1 MFRRLSL
8 LCVASC
14 SILCD
19 VFSEGLDFGEV
30 ELGSVPDYNLKI
42 GEAYFDSTI
51 RSGLGWDSNYDQNS
65 EADASTFYSVGLL
78 TNLLWMPSPRIRFNT
93 NFDLQYLKRAE
104 DTEGRL
110 LVGGGV
116 DDTAASISVAIRSG
130 DRVVRLSAQLSSS
143 FEGLRIEGRQGEQQN
158 ASFQALA
165 YSVGASYERALS
177 PYLTSNLAYVFSSQR
192 AIGNE
197 SEDEFASLLNA
208 SSHNFSTKLE
218 HDLNQSLGLG
228 FFAGTALT
236 ERSERRNGGVQTYRT
251 GIEAVYRSSYAVVLG
266 LSVGAEYQENAS
278 NYSNSGSAWAPEVV
292 FSANFLKLNNAEH
305 KITASYRRDFSNVVA
320 DVGGNQNDLA
330 EFSQTVSLGY
340 QYDLDVTPTWAVSVR
355 QGLSQV
361 EDVNQSGGSCR
372 YYMNVRTG
380 YAITPRWTFNFAY
393 SYTNQ
398 FDGGDRG
405 EGFSRHIISSNLSF
419 RL

>member
-78 TNLLWMPSPRIRFNT
+78 TNLLWMPSPRIRLNT
-93 NFDLQYLKRAE
+93 NFDLQYLKRAQ
-104 DTEGRL
+104 DTGGRL

-130 DRVVRLSAQLSSS
+130 DRVVRLNAKLSSS
-143 FEGLRIEGRQGEQQN
+143 FEGLRIENRQGEQQD

-165 YSVGASYERALS
+165 YSVGASYERVLS
-177 PYLTSNLAYVFSSQR
+177 PYLTSDLAYTFSSQR

-208 SSHNFSTKLE
+208 NSHNFSTKLA
-218 HDLNQSLGLG
+218 HDVNQSLGLG
-228 FFAGTALT
+228 FYAGTT
-236 ERSERRNGGVQTYRT
+236 FTQRSERRNGAVQTYRT

-266 LSVGAEYQENAS
+266 LSVGAEYQANTA
-278 NYSNSGSAWAPEVV
+278 YLGSAWAPEVV
-292 FSANFLKLNNAEH
+292 FYANFLKLNNAEH
-305 KITASYRRDFSNVVA
+305 KITASYRREFSNVVA
-320 DVGGNQNDLA
+320 DVGGAQNDLA

-340 QYDLDVTPTWAVSVR
+340 QYDLDITPKWAVSMR

-380 YAITPRWTFNFAY
+380 YAIAPRWTFNFAY